1 MTDKISTPNDIIEID
16 PDKGDIFD
24 KTEDIQKETASSV
37 EESLSKNSLTSDE
50 RIAQLAGEVHNLSL
64 GLSQMIEI
72 SKMLIKGQIESAS
85 TLEKFIQSTESSL
98 ATIVQTQKGIDVL
111 LQTEKDRNISK
122 QLMSRLQNYVF

>member
-1 MTDKISTPNDIIEID
+1 
-16 PDKGDIFD
+16 
-24 KTEDIQKETASSV
+24 
-37 EESLSKNSLTSDE
+37 
-50 RIAQLAGEVHNLSL
+50 
-64 GLSQMIEI
+64 MIEI